1 MFIFLKNLLFFIYYY
16 WCNFNLYYFFFKDE
30 GWNNV
35 EMVYDGKVLIVRIRF
50 VLFDGIGVEEKDI
63 KILLGI
69 EKNINIFL
77 IIRYGKK

>member
-69 EKNINIFL
+69 GKIKIFF
-77 IIRYGKK
+77 

>member
-1 MFIFLKNLLFFIYYY
+1 MYCFLFIIIGVILIYII
-16 WCNFNLYYFFFKDE
+16 FFKDE

-69 EKNINIFL
+69 GKIKIFF
-77 IIRYGKK
+77 